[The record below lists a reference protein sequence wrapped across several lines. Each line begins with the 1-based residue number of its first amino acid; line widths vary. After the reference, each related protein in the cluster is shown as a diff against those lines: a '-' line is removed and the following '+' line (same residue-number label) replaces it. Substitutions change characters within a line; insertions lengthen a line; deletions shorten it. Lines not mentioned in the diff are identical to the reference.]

1 MAKVKRSRPRLPVRE
16 NKLTFK
22 RLRNPLSLA
31 QSGIPLS
38 SKEML
43 TAFYI
48 LVLQQIVQ
56 GLVSLWDGWKWL
68 TMVRLRLTTHP
79 GFYAPRAAV
88 ICPCKGSESG
98 LEGNLAALLNF
109 DYPDYEVYFVLAS
122 ALDPARTVI
131 DRVMAA
137 SKKPSHLVVAGQPT
151 GRGEKVNNL
160 RAAVH
165 DVSQK
170 CDVFVFVDSD
180 ARPGRSW
187 LSHMVAPL
195 ANAQLGAATTYRWYF
210 PNKGGFASAMLSAWN
225 AAVATQFGDH
235 NHNFCWGGG
244 TAIRREVFERAEVL
258 EAWEGSVSDD
268 WALTAALERTA
279 LPVLF
284 VPECLAPTVG
294 DVNPEQLVE
303 FTNRQMILTRVYS
316 PRRWIF
322 AALAHLSY
330 CFTIFYSVFAIF
342 NRMFAGYSW
351 TGMFLLAVLV
361 VLLAAG
367 KGALRAV
374 AVQEILRE
382 WRAKCDQW
390 SWAWIAL
397 APVVPFLFL
406 WNFIV
411 SAFERRIRW
420 RGVRYELVSET
431 QTRILSH

>member
-1 MAKVKRSRPRLPVRE
+1 
-16 NKLTFK
+16 
-22 RLRNPLSLA
+22 
-31 QSGIPLS
+31 
-38 SKEML
+38 ML
-43 TAFYI
+43 TLFYV

-68 TMVRLRLTTHP
+68 TMVRHRLITYQ

-88 ICPCKGSESG
+88 ICPCKGSEAG

-137 SKKPSHLVVAGQPT
+137 SKRPAHLVVAGSPKS
-151 GRGEKVNNL
+151 RGEKVNNL
-160 RAAVH
+160 RAAVQE
-165 DVSQK
+165 VAEK

-180 ARPGRSW
+180 ARPGRAW
-187 LSHMVAPL
+187 LAHIVAPL
-195 ANAQLGAATTYRWYF
+195 ANAKLGAATTYRWYF
-210 PNKGGFASAMLSAWN
+210 PNRGGFASALLSAWD
-225 AAVATQFGDH
+225 AAIATQFGEH

-244 TAIRREVFERAEVL
+244 TAMRREVFERAQVL
-258 EAWEGSVSDD
+258 EAWEGAVSDD
-268 WALTAALERTA
+268 WALTGALERA
-279 LPVLF
+279 GLSVEF

-294 DVNPEQLVE
+294 DVNPEQLLE

-316 PRRWIF
+316 PRRWIY

-330 CFTIFYSVFAIF
+330 CVTILYSIYAIF
-342 NRMFAGYSW
+342 DRMFSGYSW
-351 TGMFLLAVLV
+351 TGMFLLAMLV

-374 AVQEILRE
+374 AVQEVLRE

-397 APVVPFLFL
+397 APLVPFLFL

-411 SAFERRIRW
+411 SAFERQIRW
-420 RGVRYELVSET
+420 RGIRYELVSET